1 MAWDEDKRARAI
13 EMYKELNPT
22 PENTMD
28 MVAEVADALGETI
41 NGVRMTLSKA
51 GVYIKKDSTSES
63 KSQTTKSTTG
73 GTKVSKDSAQQGL
86 IAAIEAAGKEVDA
99 DIISKLTGKAAVYF
113 TGLLS

>member
-1 MAWDEDKRARAI
+1 MSWDEDKRARAI

-28 MVAEVADALGETI
+28 MVAEVAEALGETV

-51 GVYIKKDSTSES
+51 GVYIKKDDSPS
-63 KSQTTKSTTG
+63 KSQTTTAKTG
-73 GTKVSKDSAQQGL
+73 GTKVSKDAAQQAL
-86 IAAIEAAGKEVDA
+86 IAAIEAVGKDVDS